1 MLFIWVFILFK
12 WAVVQFF
19 FTERIFIDWKQK
31 QTLLIVSL
39 VSDHEE
45 SLICKYALFDFTNV
59 IDVVNFKDLLI
70 IDFRFLLVFLDN
82 VYNKS
87 V

>member
-1 MLFIWVFILFK
+1 MLSIWVFILIK

-45 SLICKYALFDFTNV
+45 SLICKYALFDFTYVVN
-59 IDVVNFKDLLI
+59 VVNFKDFLI
-70 IDFRFLLVFLDN
+70 IDMRFLLAFLDN
-82 VYNKS
+82 VYNES